1 VPRSSPREVVEELI
15 RGISEGNWPELHAL
29 FADDA
34 VIDYPFALPAA
45 TRLDGGNAIRRY
57 FSTIASYGL
66 ELRARDVVL
75 HETADPE
82 VVIAEW
88 EYDGRVASSGRTFC
102 VSNITVSRVR
112 AGRIVA
118 SRDYHNHVVLADV
131 IGRLPSLLAALN
143 DDAPDPAP

>member
-1 VPRSSPREVVEELI
+1 M
-15 RGISEGNWPELHAL
+15 RGISEGNWPELHGL

-34 VIDYPFALPAA
+34 VIDYPFVLPAP
-45 TRLDGGNAIRRY
+45 TRLDGGEAIRRY

-88 EYDGRVASSGRTFC
+88 DYDGRVASSGRTFC
-102 VSNITVSRVR
+102 VSNITVSACACRLDRGVAR
-112 AGRIVA
+112 RSQPPGPGRRHGSVA
-118 SRDYHNHVVLADV
+118 RRSWR
-131 IGRLPSLLAALN
+131 R
-143 DDAPDPAP
+143 